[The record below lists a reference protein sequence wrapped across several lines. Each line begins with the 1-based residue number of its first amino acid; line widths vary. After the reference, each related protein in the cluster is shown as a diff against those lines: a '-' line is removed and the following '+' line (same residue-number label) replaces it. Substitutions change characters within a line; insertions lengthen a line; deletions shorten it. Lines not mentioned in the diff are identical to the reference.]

1 MKLLLPA
8 WGTLSPNNE
17 HDPLPYYYRPLLG
30 WLYRKRLQMG
40 LDLVPATGTK
50 VLEVGVGSGILIPTL
65 SAMFPSYTGADLVL
79 AQGLAPLVEQGCQAQ
94 FVQADLLAASDLPEA
109 QFDVVIC
116 LSVLEHIADTERAAA
131 ALARTLVKGG
141 TLVAGYP
148 MVNRLMAR
156 FFRAIGFDNIED
168 HHVSAPVDIHRAL
181 RRVLR
186 PVARKALPP
195 LTPVSL
201 ALYQCTSWVKE

>member
-8 WGTLSPNNE
+8 WGTLHPNNE

-40 LDLVPATGTK
+40 LDLVPPSGTK
-50 VLEVGVGSGILIPTL
+50 VLEVGVGSGILVPTL
-65 SAMFPSYTGADLVL
+65 SAMFPTYTGADLVL
-79 AQGLAPLVEQGCQAQ
+79 AEGLAPLVEQGCQAQ
-94 FVQADLLAASDLPEA
+94 FVQADLLAAADLPEA
-109 QFDVVIC
+109 HFDVVLC

-131 ALARTLVKGG
+131 SLARTLSKGG

-156 FFRAIGFDNIED
+156 FFRAIGFHNIEE
-168 HHVSAPVDIHRAL
+168 HHVAAPADIHRAL

-195 LTPVSL
+195 FAPVSL